1 MNTTITARFP
11 VPMCPAWPEAWT
23 AEIHQAARDHTAE
36 VYPLEAAG
44 IVEGGQYVRL
54 DNISRTPDA
63 DVFLSDADLLR
74 VADADV
80 FFHSH
85 PDGLGSPSQTDMVY
99 QIQLG
104 IPFVVM
110 VWPVPDTFCWGDMLK
125 PAPLV
130 GRGFRHGV
138 HDCCS
143 LIRDFFREQGI
154 EFHDGPRDWEWWTKG
169 QDLYTENFE
178 RAGFVRIDPATAT
191 QRGDLVLMNF
201 NNKVPMHGAV
211 VLDQHLLL
219 HHAAGVRAVDSTR
232 LSAAVP
238 RVRYTRHFTMGLRRK

>member
-1 MNTTITARFP
+1 MTDPTRFRL
-11 VPMCPAWPEAWT
+11 PMSPEWPDAWT
-23 AEIHQAARDHTAE
+23 PDVHAAAKAHTAE
-36 VYPLEAAG
+36 AYPAEAAG
-44 IVEGGQYVRL
+44 IVEAGQYVRL
-54 DNISRTPDA
+54 DNISRKPGA

-74 VADADV
+74 VAGADV

-85 PDGLGSPSQTDMVY
+85 PDGIGSPSQTDMVY

-110 VWPVPDTFCWGDMLK
+110 CWPVPDTFCWGDMLA

-143 LIRDFFREQGI
+143 LIRDFFRAQGVV
-154 EFHDGPRDWEWWTKG
+154 FHDGPRDWEWWLKG

-178 RAGFVRIDPATAT
+178 RAGFEKIDPATST
-191 QRGDLVLMNF
+191 QRGDVVLMNF
-201 NNKVPMHGAV
+201 NHPVPMHGGV
-211 VLDQHLLL
+211 VLDRDLIL
-219 HHAAGVRAVDSTR
+219 HHAAGVRPVDPTR
-232 LSAAVP
+232 LSSAVP
-238 RVRYTRHFTMGLRRK
+238 RTRYARHISVALRRK